1 MMLWLMLVEIGGIG
15 SLVKSR
21 ELYGVM
27 VDAGRD
33 WRDREPCEI

>member
-1 MMLWLMLVEIGGIG
+1 MMLWLMLVEIGGMR
-15 SLVKSR
+15 SQAR
-21 ELYGVM
+21 ELYDVM